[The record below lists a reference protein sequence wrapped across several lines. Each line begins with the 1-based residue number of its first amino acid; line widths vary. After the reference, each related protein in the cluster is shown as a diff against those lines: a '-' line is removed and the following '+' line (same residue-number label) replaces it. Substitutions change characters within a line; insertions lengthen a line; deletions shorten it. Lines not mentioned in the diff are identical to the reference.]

1 MYDVVVVGAGIE
13 GSATAYNLAKNGEK
27 TLLLEQFPLPHSRG
41 SSHGQSRI
49 TRVEYG
55 EDDHYAVMMKE
66 GGKLWRSLERES
78 GTSLLVNCGCLSVSK
93 QGNSYMKAT
102 ISSLSRNG
110 IKYDIL
116 TPGDLRDRYPMLSL
130 PPDYVGVFDYSG
142 GVLRADTAL
151 RAFQTLF
158 VKHGGELRD
167 GEEVTGILPGSDVTI
182 VTSQG
187 EYRARKVVLT
197 LGPWAPKFL
206 PKLGINLPLETV
218 LILVLYWKE
227 KKDGEFS
234 AGRFPAFR
242 NIRENGG
249 VYALPSLEYP
259 GHAKVCYHDGPE
271 TDPDSRDMADT
282 GRILSTMKSYVRE
295 HLPSLQDTP
304 SIVEPC
310 MYTNTP
316 DKQFILDRHPIHR
329 NIIIGAGFS
338 GHGFKLAPV
347 VGKILSELA
356 MDKTPSYDLIPCR
369 MDRFSSTKAR
379 M

>member
-13 GSATAYNLAKNGEK
+13 GSATAYNLAKNGQK

-66 GGKLWRSLERES
+66 GGKLWLSLERES

-142 GVLRADTAL
+142 GVLRADKAL
-151 RAFQTLF
+151 RAFQ
-158 VKHGGELRD
+158 
-167 GEEVTGILPGSDVTI
+167 
-182 VTSQG
+182 
-187 EYRARKVVLT
+187 
-197 LGPWAPKFL
+197 
-206 PKLGINLPLETV
+206 TV

-295 HLPSLQDTP
+295 HLPSLQDPP

-316 DKQFILDRHPIHR
+316 DKQFILDHHPIHR

-356 MDKTPSYDLIPCR
+356 MDKTPSYDLTPCR
-369 MDRFSSTKAR
+369 IDRFSSTKAR